1 MKRKTE
7 ESMKFNIGLVIIILS
22 LFSTQCSDK
31 KKQLVPLQLQQQI
44 ASDAISSNGNAS
56 AASNPTTSTSSNNTT
71 TTPATT
77 TPSASINSAPVTVSG
92 DYITQTTATTI
103 ISVSVDATVVD
114 DSDLPVKGAV
124 VEIKDSKSDR
134 LFLQVSDAT
143 GFVRGSLSINAIET
157 SISVNVTFN
166 GQAATPAIVVIKKG
180 SNEVLIKLTKI
191 KIGVNSSVITTVAA
205 ATPVVDADGDGV
217 PDSLDAYPNDATRS
231 AKVRF
236 PTEGVNTISY
246 EDTFPSL
253 GDADLND
260 VTIVYFIEED
270 QNAEGK
276 VVEVRGNY
284 QMMASG
290 AGNKLSVYQR
300 LPNTVNITY
309 ESKVYNGSGA
319 LQASAPVLKD
329 KTQATSIDVYTPTVT
344 DLEDGLRILGNTTTT
359 MAGSWNAKSTDVNY
373 VNGYFAKTKIIFN
386 TPVARSVIGL
396 APYDLYIRVESPGNL
411 DTTAAYVNAGG
422 GRPGCKATT
431 TAGGFNVY
439 EIHPVGFCKKADGS
453 EVYKDAANFPYV
465 VIVPG
470 LWKWPLE
477 GKDIRNASMT
487 GYPRFANWMATN
499 GASDADWYNEPN
511 AATSSFV
518 YYKFVT
524 GNKTALDTPSSQL
537 LAFIGKVSLG
547 QYQMAL
553 VTLLLTI
560 GLFLAYKWKSQ
571 SRQA

>member
-1 MKRKTE
+1 
-7 ESMKFNIGLVIIILS
+7 MKFNIGLVIIILS

-44 ASDAISSNGNAS
+44 VSDAVSSNGNAS
-56 AASNPTTSTSSNNTT
+56 ATNSPATSTGNTSTPTTI
-71 TTPATT
+71 

-134 LFLQVSDAT
+134 LFLQVSDVS
-143 GFVRGSLSINAIET
+143 GFVRGSLSVNAVET

-180 SNEVLIKLTKI
+180 TNEVLIKLTKI
-191 KIGVNSSVITTVAA
+191 KIGVTSSVITTVAA

-217 PDSLDAYPNDATRS
+217 PDSLDAYPNDATKS

-309 ESKVYNGSGA
+309 ESKVYNGSGV
-319 LQASAPVLKD
+319 LQASAAVLKD

-359 MAGSWNAKSTDVNY
+359 MAGSWNARATDLTY
-373 VNGYFAKTKIIFN
+373 VNGFFAKTKIVFT

-396 APYDLYIRVESPGNL
+396 APYDLYIRVENGSRL
-411 DTTAAYVNAGG
+411 DTDTSYANAGG

-431 TAGGFNVY
+431 TAGGFNTW

-477 GKDIRNASMT
+477 GKDIRNPANT

-511 AATSSFV
+511 AATSASV

-524 GNKTALDTPSSQL
+524 GNKTALDAPNSQL
-537 LAFIGKVSLG
+537 LAFIGHVGLG